1 MHQDTLLALA
11 GAMLLGLVLLALR
24 PPDRASTR
32 NMLVV
37 VLVLAAM
44 EAAAY
49 VIDDGGDQR
58 AAQVLAGI
66 AAFGAGAVIIRLSTM
81 LLFRWLLPALSVNM
95 PRIVEDLASTATAI
109 AWLMYWLHG
118 IGLDLASL
126 VTTSAVITAVLAF
139 SMQDTLGNVLGGLV
153 LQLDDS
159 VRIGDWVK
167 VDDISGQVVDVR
179 WRHTAIETRNR
190 ETVLIPNGWLV
201 KNRFTVVGARN
212 DGVPVWRRWVWLDID
227 AAAAPGQVIRLLE
240 EAVVNAD
247 IVNVL
252 SDPAPSAVLMEP
264 GARVARYA
272 LRYWM
277 NNPRADDPTDSDV
290 RMHLL
295 AALARNHIRLGVQ
308 REERLQIQAD
318 DAEYS
323 AAELARRR
331 QALSHIELF
340 ASLAPDELDSLAPA
354 LIRAPFVR
362 GDTITRQGAVAHW
375 LYLIESGVAEVW
387 LEEQGRRTHISTLP
401 AGSVF
406 GEMGMMTGAPRA
418 STVTAKTDVE
428 CWRLDKKAFE
438 GILHSRPDIADEIT
452 TIIVNRR
459 NELDLV
465 RDSANAAPAT
475 ASQRE
480 LVLARIRGFFGL
492 DAG

>member
-11 GAMLLGLVLLALR
+11 GAVLLGLLLLGLR
-24 PPDRASTR
+24 PADRASTR
-32 NMLVV
+32 NMLLAVV
-37 VLVLAAM
+37 VLAVVELVAFVV
-44 EAAAY
+44 ERS
-49 VIDDGGDQR
+49 GNPR
-58 AAQVLAGI
+58 AAQVLSGV
-66 AAFGAGAVIIRLSTM
+66 AAFGVGAVIIRLSTM
-81 LLFRWLLPALSVNM
+81 LVFRWLLPKLGMSMA
-95 PRIVEDLASTATAI
+95 RIVDDLATTGTAI
-109 AWLMYWLHG
+109 AWLMFWLHG

-201 KNRFTVVGARN
+201 KNRFTVIGARN
-212 DGVPVWRRWVWLDID
+212 DGVPIWRRWIWLDID
-227 AAAAPGQVIRLLE
+227 AEAAPSRVIELLE
-240 EAVVNAD
+240 DALRNAD
-247 IVNVL
+247 IDNVI

-264 GARVARYA
+264 GARTSRYA

-290 RMHLL
+290 RGHLL
-295 AALARNHIRLGVQ
+295 AALARNHIRLGVK

-318 DAEYS
+318 DADFS
-323 AAELARRR
+323 AGELTRRR
-331 QALSHIELF
+331 QALSRIELF
-340 ASLAPDELDSLAPA
+340 ASLSPEERDSLAPE

-387 LEEQGRRTHISTLP
+387 FEDQGRRTHISTLP

-438 GILHSRPDIADEIT
+438 SILRSRPDIADEIT

-459 NELDLV
+459 NELDSA
-465 RDSANAAPAT
+465 RDSANAPPAT
-475 ASQRE
+475 TSQRE
-480 LVLARIRGFFGL
+480 LVLARIRDFFGL
-492 DAG
+492 DIS